1 MKPYFW
7 LLVEG
12 YWFLATDMC
21 GLKQIKLSVFI
32 SENQLDSTKH
42 C

>member
-1 MKPYFW
+1 

-12 YWFLATDMC
+12 YWFLATEMC
-21 GLKQIKLSVFI
+21 GLKQIKLSVSI
-32 SENQLDSTKH
+32 SENQLASTKR